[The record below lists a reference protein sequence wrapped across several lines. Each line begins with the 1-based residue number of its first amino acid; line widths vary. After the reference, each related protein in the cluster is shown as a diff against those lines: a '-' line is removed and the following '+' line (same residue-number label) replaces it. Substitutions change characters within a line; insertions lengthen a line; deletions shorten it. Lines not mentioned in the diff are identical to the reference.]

1 MNASIHT
8 SHIFLTQ
15 QGVLSSHPAPLKGLR
30 AGARNL
36 SEAVADGAT
45 GLITSPL
52 DGARRDGVKGAIVG
66 VAQGV
71 VGVALKPASGV
82 LDLAAKSTESMR
94 HASVSP
100 MDGMIHSGEA
110 TGRARA
116 RPPRAFGPDAILQVR
131 GGWKMGAEVLG
142 GTSCRCLQV

>member
-1 MNASIHT
+1 MH
-8 SHIFLTQ
+8 
-15 QGVLSSHPAPLKGLR
+15 GLR

-116 RPPRAFGPDAILQVR
+116 RPPRAFGPDAILQVYDQSKAALR
-131 GGWKMGAEVLG
+131 EVLLRVDAG
-142 GTSCRCLQV
+142 AYRDEGLIGYVELGAYS